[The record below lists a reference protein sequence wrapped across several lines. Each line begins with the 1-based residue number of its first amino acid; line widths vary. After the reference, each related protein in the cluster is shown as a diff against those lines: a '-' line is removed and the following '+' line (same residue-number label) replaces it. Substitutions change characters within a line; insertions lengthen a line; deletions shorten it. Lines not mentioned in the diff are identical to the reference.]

1 MSPIHTHTNKT
12 FSPRSYLDEY
22 YSHIG
27 AENEALIHFF
37 ADSFRQSYPGA
48 KLLDFGGGPTIYPLI
63 SAAPRVSEIYFSDY
77 LLSNL
82 QEVQSWHKALPQAFP
97 WSPFVARALE
107 VEGKAHDDISIQS
120 REKVIR
126 ERIKYFFE
134 GDIHL
139 SDPLKDRR
147 YRGYFDIII
156 SNFVAESITSDRGEW
171 QCGMTNLIGM
181 LKPKGMFLMSVIT
194 NASFYRI
201 GANRLPCVS
210 VTESDVIELLCSLG
224 FAKSDI
230 VVQSI
235 QAETQPAD
243 GERYQGYRG
252 MSFFRANKKR

>member
-1 MSPIHTHTNKT
+1 MSSIQTHTNET
-12 FSPRSYLDEY
+12 FSPRLYLDEY

-27 AENEALIHFF
+27 PENDALIRFF
-37 ADSFRQSYPGA
+37 ADSFCLSYPGA

-63 SAAPRVSEIYFSDY
+63 SAAPQVSEIYFSDY
-77 LLSNL
+77 LPINL
-82 QEVQSWHKALPQAFP
+82 QEVQSWHKALPHAFS
-97 WSPFVARALE
+97 WRPFVARVLE
-107 VEGKAHDDISIQS
+107 VEEKAHDDIAIQS

-126 ERIKYFFE
+126 EKIKRFLE

-139 SDPLKDRR
+139 SDPLNDHR

-171 QCGMTNLIGM
+171 QRGMINLIGM
-181 LKPKGMFLMSVIT
+181 LKPKGVLLMSVIT

-201 GANRLPCVS
+201 GSNKLPCVS
-210 VTESDVIELLCSLG
+210 VTESDVIEFLWSLG
-224 FAKSDI
+224 FAKSGI

-235 QAETQPAD
+235 EAETQPAD